1 LFLGVDIVA
10 SLTLKNI
17 PDDLYEKLRERA
29 AAHRRSINGEM
40 IHCLEQALL
49 PRRLAPEDRLQRIR
63 ALRPAIDPQAVTHE
77 DLIAAVN
84 DGRP

>member
-1 LFLGVDIVA
+1 MA
-10 SLTLKNI
+10 TLTLKNI
-17 PDDLYEKLRERA
+17 PDELYERLRERA

-63 ALRPAIDPQAVTHE
+63 ALRPAIDPQAITHE
-77 DLIAAVN
+77 DLIAAID